1 MGGVSLDLHQG
12 EILGLIGPNGA
23 GKTTLFNVVAGVY
36 KPDTGSVSFKG
47 RDITRMKPNARCRIG
62 IARTFQIT
70 KPFPNMSVLDNVIV
84 GAYFGPAQKQNF
96 ERARESAQEIL
107 NFVGLEKYANDPA
120 KQLTIGGRKKLELCR
135 ALATRPGVLLLD
147 EVVAGLHPAEVLD
160 MVEVIK
166 KINRSGVAIL
176 MIEHVMKAVM
186 NVSQRVVVLD
196 FGKKLAEGKPEDI
209 VQNELVIAAYLGGK
223 KFAAG

>member
-1 MGGVSLDLHQG
+1 M
-12 EILGLIGPNGA
+12 
-23 GKTTLFNVVAGVY
+23 
-36 KPDTGSVSFKG
+36 
-47 RDITRMKPNARCRIG
+47 
-62 IARTFQIT
+62 
-70 KPFPNMSVLDNVIV
+70 
-84 GAYFGPAQKQNF
+84 
-96 ERARESAQEIL
+96 
-107 NFVGLEKYANDPA
+107 
-120 KQLTIGGRKKLELCR
+120 
-135 ALATRPGVLLLD
+135 LLLD